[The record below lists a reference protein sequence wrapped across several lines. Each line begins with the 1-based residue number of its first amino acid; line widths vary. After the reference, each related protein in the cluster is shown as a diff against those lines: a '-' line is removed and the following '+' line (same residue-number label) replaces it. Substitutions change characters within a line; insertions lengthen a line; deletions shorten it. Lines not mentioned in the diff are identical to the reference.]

1 MRQRLMLAVIAGLLA
16 GALAGCNQ
24 LPPDCRIGSADTGQL
39 STRTL
44 FLERLNGCP
53 VGGRH

>member
-1 MRQRLMLAVIAGLLA
+1 MRQRLMVAVVAGLVA

-24 LPPDCRIGSADTGQL
+24 LPPDCRVGNADTGQL

-53 VGGRH
+53 VGGQH